1 MGFAACLVYIK
12 IVFPYG
18 PPDTFTESGGS
29 LWLRAGGTPAETIGS
44 EKTSRAQTTKT
55 KICIN
60 YRCVTKV

>member
-44 EKTSRAQTTKT
+44 EKNQSRTDYQNK
-55 KICIN
+55 N
-60 YRCVTKV
+60 LH